1 MPVRILPF
9 IKGEKENM
17 KKSII
22 VLILMVLPFI
32 CFGQSKETDEL
43 VQKMQQLQ
51 SEIQHQQFIIEN
63 EMIWQKT
70 ILELNIDMMIR
81 KYQTRMITERLLY
94 DIYRPTYIMR
104 EFTDCLYLPFFPP
117 LIDELPLFIPDLEY

>member
-1 MPVRILPF
+1 M
-9 IKGEKENM
+9 IK
-17 KKSII
+17 SCAI
-22 VLILMVLPFI
+22 VLLCLTLSAFVF
-32 CFGQSKETDEL
+32 CQDADEL
-43 VQKMQQLQ
+43 EHKIQSLQ